1 MSHKV
6 YGGGS
11 QGEIE
16 LVPLQREPPL
26 AGPSGSSADMA

>member
-1 MSHKV
+1 MWYKV

-16 LVPLQREPPL
+16 LVPLQRDPPV
-26 AGPSGSSADMA
+26 AGPSSSSADMA